1 MCVIGYISIND
12 HICFYLTDIY
22 APDFIQIKKH
32 YNHQPG
38 TKADIYIYHFKKIN
52 VTLFKDRAQHIRQVS
67 LNECH
72 NLKIP

>member
-38 TKADIYIYHFKKIN
+38 TKADIYI
-52 VTLFKDRAQHIRQVS
+52 TLKRLMLIS
-67 LNECH
+67 LRTEH
-72 NLKIP
+72 NILDKSL

>member
-12 HICFYLTDIY
+12 HICFYLTDIHVY

-38 TKADIYIYHFKKIN
+38 TKADIYI
-52 VTLFKDRAQHIRQVS
+52 TLKRLMLIS
-67 LNECH
+67 LRTEH
-72 NLKIP
+72 NILDKSL

>member
-22 APDFIQIKKH
+22 APDFIQIKKQ

-38 TKADIYIYHFKKIN
+38 TKADIHVYI
-52 VTLFKDRAQHIRQVS
+52 TLKRLMLIS
-67 LNECH
+67 LRTEPNI
-72 NLKIP
+72 LDKSL

>member
-12 HICFYLTDIY
+12 HICFYLADIY

-38 TKADIYIYHFKKIN
+38 TKADIYI
-52 VTLFKDRAQHIRQVS
+52 TLKRLMLIS
-67 LNECH
+67 LRTEPNI
-72 NLKIP
+72 LDKSL

>member
-22 APDFIQIKKH
+22 APDFSQIKKH

-38 TKADIYIYHFKKIN
+38 TKADIYI
-52 VTLFKDRAQHIRQVS
+52 TLKRLMLISLRTEPNILDKS
-67 LNECH
+67 LLNECH

>member
-38 TKADIYIYHFKKIN
+38 TKADIYI
-52 VTLFKDRAQHIRQVS
+52 TLKRLMLISVRTEHNILDKS
-67 LNECH
+67 L
-72 NLKIP
+72 

>member
-1 MCVIGYISIND
+1 MSKCVIGYISIND

-38 TKADIYIYHFKKIN
+38 TKADIYI
-52 VTLFKDRAQHIRQVS
+52 TLKRLMLIS
-67 LNECH
+67 LRTEH
-72 NLKIP
+72 NILDKSL